1 MAKQFDR
8 RDFLKFL
15 VGTGA
20 GLALPSFAAQGGE
33 AVQALL
39 AAPVPAYSGWK
50 DLYRRQWTWD
60 KVVRGT
66 HIINCWY
73 QAHCAWDVYVKD
85 GLVFREEQAAE
96 YERVNDELPDYN
108 PRGCQKGGCFSERM
122 YDPSRV
128 THPLRRV
135 GERGHNKWERV
146 SWEEALTDI
155 ADTWLDVATKEGTD
169 RVVWDIGPA
178 DDYAQ
183 NAAAFTRMSGLT
195 QSVLLDMNGEIG
207 DGHRGTFETFG
218 KISFESSADDYFYSD
233 LILFWA
239 GNPLYTQIPQAH
251 FFTEAKYRGAR
262 IISIAPDFNASA
274 TKADLWVP
282 IKPGTDAALALGV
295 ARLLIEQKRID
306 VDFVREQTD
315 LVLLVRDDTR
325 HFLTEA
331 DLQEGGRSDRYYAI
345 DETSGEIRPMPWKS
359 LVLGDLVPALRGQGR
374 VTAKDGSELAVRTV
388 FSLLEPSLAEY
399 TPEAVGGICGIQPA
413 MVKRLTDEIAR
424 AKRMRNTTQ
433 STHSKLYHG
442 NLHTRAMALV
452 FALTGHIGRKGA
464 GLSGFPMMALEG
476 LESFMI
482 ARNAAELDAPPPEIA
497 AMMTQR
503 LAAGDTLEQITNDLG
518 TAIMSPGA
526 LPFSVPI
533 FTSGTLFWHVHAGV
547 GSLSENAADW
557 NRGLK
562 RGIQDHVAEAL
573 GKGWQF
579 CLPKPGD
586 DPRIMFS
593 VMSNPL
599 RRIRGNQKITE
610 VLLPKLAKY
619 VVLDFRM
626 SSSARYADYVLP
638 VSTWYERT
646 NIKWVT
652 PLSPYLTVANAATP
666 PLGESKSD
674 FEVIYLLAKKIQ
686 ERALARGI
694 GIVKTAQGLECD
706 FGKLYDRI
714 TFDGAYT
721 ENDGEKVVK
730 YIFEHG
736 KLFGDTTW
744 EQAKEKG
751 FVRYTRVSND
761 MASIGNQTEV
771 PANDSIVA
779 LANHVQKKVPYPTTT
794 RRIQFYLDHPLYHE
808 YDEVLPRYKPSPTI
822 GGAYPLVLSGGKS
835 RWSIHSTWR
844 DSRMMMRLHRPE
856 PYVVMAAADAAER
869 GIEEMDWVRVHND
882 VGTFRA
888 RAAVSPTMQP
898 GQTMIYNGWERHQF
912 RGKGDMN
919 SVAPSPLNPVEL
931 AGGAGQH
938 LRPFFI
944 QGQSSMFDRE
954 TRVEVELWKADA

>member
-1 MAKQFDR
+1 MATNWDR
-8 RDFLKFL
+8 RDFVKFM
-15 VGTGA
+15 VGTGI
-20 GLALPSFAAQGGE
+20 GLSLPSFAARSGE
-33 AVQALL
+33 PVQALL
-39 AAPVPAYSGWK
+39 ATAPAYTGWK
-50 DLYRRQWTWD
+50 DLYRKQWTWD

-96 YERVNDELPDYN
+96 YERLNDELPDYN

-128 THPLRRV
+128 THPLRRA
-135 GERGHNKWERV
+135 GERGQNKWERV
-146 SWEEALTDI
+146 GWDEALTDI
-155 ADTWLDVATKEGTD
+155 ADTWLDVATEQGTD
-169 RVVWDIGPA
+169 RVIWDIGPA

-183 NAAAFTRMSGLT
+183 NAAAFARLSALT

-207 DGHRGTFETFG
+207 DAHRGTFETFG

-262 IISIAPDFNASA
+262 IISIAPDYNASA
-274 TKADLWVP
+274 IKADLWIP

-295 ARLLIEQKRID
+295 AKLLVEQGRID
-306 VDFVREQTD
+306 PGFIREQTD

-325 HFLTEA
+325 HFLSEA
-331 DLQEGGRSDRYYAI
+331 DLQEGGRSDRFYAW
-345 DETSGEIRPMPWKS
+345 DETSGSVQAMPWKS
-359 LVLGDLVPALRGQGR
+359 LSLGDLQPALEASSR
-374 VTAKDGSELAVRTV
+374 VILKDGSEVAVSTV
-388 FSLLEPSLAEY
+388 FSRLRPLLAEY
-399 TPEAVGGICGIQPA
+399 TAEAVGEICGIQAA
-413 MVKRLTDEIAR
+413 MVRRLAEEIGSAR
-424 AKRMRNTTQ
+424 RMRNVTQ

-442 NLHTRAMALV
+442 NLHTRAIALV
-452 FALTGHIGRKGA
+452 FALTGQFGRKGA

-476 LESFMI
+476 LERFMI
-482 ARNAAELDAPPPEIA
+482 ARNLEELAAPPPELA
-497 AMMTQR
+497 AMMSQR

-526 LPFSVPI
+526 LPLAVPI
-533 FTSGTLFWHVHAGV
+533 FTSGTLFWHIHAGV
-547 GSLSENAADW
+547 GALSEQAPDW
-557 NRGLK
+557 NRALQRSVK
-562 RGIQDHVAEAL
+562 DHVAEAL
-573 GKGWQF
+573 EKKWQF
-579 CLPKPGD
+579 CLPKPGN

-599 RRIRGNQKITE
+599 RRIRGNQKIVE

-666 PLGESKSD
+666 PRGESKSD

-686 ERALARGI
+686 ERARARGI
-694 GIVKTAQGLECD
+694 GVVATPQGLESD
-706 FGKLYDRI
+706 FGNLYQRI
-714 TFDGAYT
+714 SFDGAFT
-721 ENDGEKVVK
+721 EHDGEKVVK

-736 KLFGDTTW
+736 GLFGDTSW
-744 EQAKEKG
+744 EQAKDKG

-761 MASIGNQTEV
+761 MASIGNQTDI
-771 PANDSIVA
+771 PSNDSIVA
-779 LANHVQKKVPYPTTT
+779 LSNHVQKKVPYPTTT

-808 YDEVLPRYKPSPTI
+808 YGEVLPRHKAPPSI
-822 GGAYPLVLSGGKS
+822 GGEYPLILSGGKS

-856 PYVVMAAADAAER
+856 PYVVMAAADAAAR
-869 GIEEMDWVRVHND
+869 GITEMAWVRVHND
-882 VGTFRA
+882 VGSFRA
-888 RAAVSPTMQP
+888 RAAVSPSMQP
-898 GQTMIYNGWERHQF
+898 GQAMIYNGWERHQF
-912 RGKGDMN
+912 QGDGDMN
-919 SVAPSPLNPVEL
+919 SVSPSPLNPVEL

-954 TRVEVELWKADA
+954 TRVDIEPWNDAP